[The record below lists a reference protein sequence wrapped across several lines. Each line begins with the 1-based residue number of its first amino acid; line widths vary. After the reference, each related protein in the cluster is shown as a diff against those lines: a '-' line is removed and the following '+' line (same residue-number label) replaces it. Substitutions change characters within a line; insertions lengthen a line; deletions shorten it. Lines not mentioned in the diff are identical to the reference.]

1 MQARGFST
9 GIIKRRTL
17 MTQPTRNLEDII
29 NRTLDLPVLPATSQ
43 KVLELMA
50 DPEVSIDRIKKLVS
64 TDPGLT
70 MKIMKVANSAFY
82 GSYRNI
88 QNPTQAILRLGLNS
102 VRNIVVATSMRNV
115 YKRFG
120 LTEKLIWEQMIGA
133 ALASNLIAKETR
145 RTDPEDAF
153 IGGLLHDVG
162 KVVLNNEFPDKFALM
177 MQAVYNDMVPFE
189 VAEKEHFDFS
199 QREVGAYIVKKWGF
213 PEFLEKLI
221 RLFDDR
227 EASSKDVNV
236 RDLANTITLADRMC
250 QKFGMGWRKPG
261 GDEVSY
267 SGLPEALDLQKKNLE
282 GLEDK
287 VKTVFAESADL
298 Y

>member
-43 KVLELMA
+43 KVLAMMA
-50 DPEVSIDRIKKLVS
+50 DPDVSIDRIKKLVS

-82 GSYRNI
+82 GNYRNI

-236 RDLANTITLADRMC
+236 RDLVSTITLADRMC

-267 SGLPEALDLQKKNLE
+267 SGFPETLGLQKKNLE

>member
-1 MQARGFST
+1 MQQA
-9 GIIKRRTL
+9 
-17 MTQPTRNLEDII
+17 RNLEEVI
-29 NRTLDLPVLPATSQ
+29 NRTLDLPVLPATTQ
-43 KVLELMA
+43 RVLGMMA
-50 DPEVSIDRIKKLVS
+50 DPDVSIEKIKKIIS

-70 MKIMKVANSAFY
+70 TKIMKVANSAFY

-102 VRNIVVATSMRNV
+102 VRNIVVATSMKNV

-133 ALASNLIAKETR
+133 AVAASIIARDTR
-145 RTDPEDAF
+145 RSDPEDAF

-162 KVVLNNEFPDKFALM
+162 KVVLNNEFPEKFALM
-177 MQAVYNDMVPFE
+177 MQSVYNEMVPYD

-199 QREVGAYIVKKWGF
+199 QRDVGAYIVKKWGF
-213 PEFLEKLI
+213 PESLETLI
-221 RLFDDR
+221 RGFNGK
-227 EASSKDVNV
+227 ETSS
-236 RDLANTITLADRMC
+236 RDENIQNLVNTIALADIMC

-261 GDEVSY
+261 GDEISY
-267 SGLPEALDLQKKNLE
+267 GGLPESLGLEKKGLEALDE
-282 GLEDK
+282 K
-287 VKTVFAESADL
+287 VRLAFAENADL